1 MTNDPKTA
9 RGPHGRTGERTP
21 CGTETTCEING
32 PHRPH
37 RPHGLRAYMGAGD
50 ARIHALHACNFSYAR
65 TYPCGLYALCAPM
78 IYKEKREDLP
88 VRSPVRPCAVPV
100 QGEY

>member
-21 CGTETTCEING
+21 CGTETTCKING

-37 RPHGLRAYMGAGD
+37 RPHRLRAYMCACVT
-50 ARIHALHACNFSYAR
+50 RIHALHACNFSYAR
-65 TYPCGLYALCAPM
+65 TYLCGLYALCAPM
-78 IYKEKREDLP
+78 IYKEKREALP
-88 VRSPVRPCAVPV
+88 VRSPVRPVRSLFG
-100 QGEY
+100 GEY